1 LSGEVFGDLRQAADH
16 YGFQALAQHL
26 DDPRVAAITP
36 RTPGRRR
43 RSSLLALGAVLMLI
57 LPAIYVGST
66 AVTGVFFGSTPAS
79 TPTGCD
85 PNPGAPSGSSTL
97 GYTEYTS
104 STTVSNRI
112 FNASTSD
119 DMINV
124 TGGHVI
130 FDHVTFRGSGSGS
143 SGSSLEVS
151 GSGSVEVRNSR
162 FEGAPTEDY
171 IQTKSDATSTLS
183 LIECNV
189 FVNAPGEDD
198 IDMKSG
204 GPVTVQ
210 NNTVQACATGGDTF
224 IMQNSTSPIIIQNN
238 TGVMSVFMTN
248 SHHDGRVINNRV
260 TACDSTLWVYD
271 VSNILIQG
279 NTVSTVKNGE
289 SGTSRSPSSI
299 YYLNNSISSFQKN
312 GGSCYATGNTGATL
326 SGCTNGSPSWYT
338 G

>member
-1 LSGEVFGDLRQAADH
+1 MFGDLRQAADH
-16 YGFQALAQHL
+16 YGFQALAQYL
-26 DDPRVAAITP
+26 DDPRTAVVAP
-36 RTPGRRR
+36 RASGRRR
-43 RSSLLALGAVLMLI
+43 RSSLLALGAVLALI

-66 AVTGVFFGSTPAS
+66 AVTGLFVGTTPGS
-79 TPTGCD
+79 TPTGCA
-85 PNPGAPSGSSTL
+85 PNPGAPSGSPTS

-112 FNASTSD
+112 FNASTDD

-130 FDHVTFRGSGSGS
+130 FDHVTFRGTGTSD

-162 FEGAPTEDY
+162 FEGSPAEDY
-171 IQTKSDATSTLS
+171 IQTKSADTSTLS

-189 FVNAPGEDD
+189 FVNVPGEDD
-198 IDMKSG
+198 VDMKSG

-210 NNTVQACATGGDTF
+210 NNTVQACASGGDTF

-248 SHHDGRVINNRV
+248 GHHDGRVINNQV

-279 NTVSTVKNGE
+279 NTVNTVKNGE

-299 YYLNNSISSFQKN
+299 YYLDNGISSFQKN
-312 GGSCYATGNTGATL
+312 GGTCYATGNTGTTL
-326 SGCTNGSPSWYT
+326 SGCTNSAPSWYT